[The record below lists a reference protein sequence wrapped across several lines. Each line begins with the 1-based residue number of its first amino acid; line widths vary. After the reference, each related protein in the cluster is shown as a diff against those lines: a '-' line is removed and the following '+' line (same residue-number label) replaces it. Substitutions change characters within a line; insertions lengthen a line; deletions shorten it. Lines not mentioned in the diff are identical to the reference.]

1 MTEIKNKKEENN
13 VCSPNESRGK
23 VSINPKKRNYEDLS
37 ENMNNFVLSLKR
49 ININNPVYQFI
60 TFGNSTFKNVKQKNK
75 NKIFNNLVNYNVYVP
90 NNYKISKINFD
101 SKTIQFDKF
110 PLKDY
115 NIISIDYGYT
125 FMGLCLVC
133 KNKYIYE
140 KILLKHPNLIDRET
154 LDLPIKENTI
164 LFYPI
169 HFNNYIFN
177 FFNFFHYLFKCIYN
191 SNLLVIIG
199 SNGYHMDKLSS
210 DMGRYMCYFM
220 NEKDEGIE
228 NSMKNILFSVN
239 NKLITFPNNDNIY
252 KKEQTI
258 FEENYIFN
266 LNDNQNNLLKFLL
279 KNFVTKVKD
288 ENNTLFSKF
297 YNKDYKN
304 RKDSISACYL
314 SYYFLKYYD
323 KNVNTFFLPS
333 KNINY
338 VYHIKK

>member
-1 MTEIKNKKEENN
+1 MKKKMSNTKIKKYFFFLIIFYTI
-13 VCSPNESRGK
+13 V
-23 VSINPKKRNYEDLS
+23 D
-37 ENMNNFVLSLKR
+37 NFILSLKR
-49 ININNPVYQFI
+49 INVNNSVYQFI
-60 TFGNSTFKNVKQKNK
+60 QFGNDIFKNIRQKNK
-75 NKIFNNLVNYNVYVP
+75 NKIYNNLVNYNVYVP
-90 NNYKISKINFD
+90 NNCKISKINFD
-101 SKTIQFDKF
+101 NKTIQLNKF
-110 PLKDY
+110 PLKNY

-140 KILLKHPNLIDRET
+140 KIIFKYPNLIDQEIF
-154 LDLPIKENTI
+154 DLPIKENTI
-164 LFYPI
+164 IFYPI
-169 HFNNYIFN
+169 HFKNYIFN
-177 FFNFFHYLFKCIYN
+177 FFYFFHYLFKCIYN

-199 SNGYHMDKLSS
+199 SNGSHMDKLSS

-220 NEKDEGIE
+220 NEKDKGIE
-228 NSMKNILFSVN
+228 NSTKNILFSVN

-252 KKEQTI
+252 KKEEII
-258 FEENYIFN
+258 FEENYSFH
-266 LNDNQNNLLKFLL
+266 LNGNQNNLLKFLL

-297 YNKDYKN
+297 YNKDYKY

-323 KNVNTFFLPS
+323 KNINSFFLPS